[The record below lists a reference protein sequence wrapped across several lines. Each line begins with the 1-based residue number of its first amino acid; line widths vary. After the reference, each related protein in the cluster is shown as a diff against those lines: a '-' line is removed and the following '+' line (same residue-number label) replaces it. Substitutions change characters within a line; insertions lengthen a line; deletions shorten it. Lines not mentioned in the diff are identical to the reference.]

1 MPKLSIIEYKN
12 IEKEYFTPTQVKE
25 DINLKSYNKIRELRK
40 KNIKLLSFK
49 NNKIIQLEKNIK
61 ELEQYKKLN
70 NKEQKEIKIELQEDI
85 KQLETVAINVNNH
98 LEVHTNQMDEYG
110 ETTKDAKLKLDEL
123 KYRIDHK
130 MKDKL
135 ENEINKNAELRKD
148 IKIKNTKLNDMETKE
163 CPKCIVTKCSIESN
177 NNLYM
182 IIVILTLIIAI
193 IFYLKFFK
201 KY

>member
-85 KQLETVAINVNNH
+85 KQ
-98 LEVHTNQMDEYG
+98 
-110 ETTKDAKLKLDEL
+110 
-123 KYRIDHK
+123 
-130 MKDKL
+130 
-135 ENEINKNAELRKD
+135 
-148 IKIKNTKLNDMETKE
+148 
-163 CPKCIVTKCSIESN
+163 
-177 NNLYM
+177 
-182 IIVILTLIIAI
+182 
-193 IFYLKFFK
+193 
-201 KY
+201 